1 MKSKEAIVHCGK
13 LGKMSGRVL
22 DVNTPSLWRAA
33 KRSSSEVVPPVRRF
47 GSLAIGPVAVGDV
60 SIQ

>member
-1 MKSKEAIVHCGK
+1 
-13 LGKMSGRVL
+13 MSGRVL
-22 DVNTPSLWRAA
+22 DVNTPSLWGAA